1 MLICLEGLDAAGKAT
16 QSARLAERL
25 RAILYSFP
33 DYSTPM
39 GHLIMGHLK
48 GYWSAVPA
56 GATDYTPK
64 EASLQTLDAMVFQ
77 ALQLA
82 NRMEHALMMREH
94 LVRGSHVVVDRYW
107 PSGVV
112 YGGADGLH
120 EGYLRL
126 LHAFLPQPDL
136 FLLLKIDPTLSVARR
151 PERRDR
157 YEKQAGLMEDVARRY
172 DRLWAQAK
180 DDPRWQVIDA
190 AESVEVVEES
200 IWRLVQ
206 RRLEGIV

>member
-1 MLICLEGLDAAGKAT
+1 MRVTG
-16 QSARLAERL
+16 RL
-25 RAILYSFP
+25 RR
-33 DYSTPM
+33 
-39 GHLIMGHLK
+39 GWHLH
-48 GYWSAVPA
+48 
-56 GATDYTPK
+56 
-64 EASLQTLDAMVFQ
+64 
-77 ALQLA
+77 
-82 NRMEHALMMREH
+82 
-94 LVRGSHVVVDRYW
+94 
-107 PSGVV
+107 
-112 YGGADGLH
+112 
-120 EGYLRL
+120 L

-136 FLLLKIDPTLSVARR
+136 FLLLKIDPALSVARR

-157 YEKQAGLMEDVARRY
+157 YEKQAGLMEDVAMRY